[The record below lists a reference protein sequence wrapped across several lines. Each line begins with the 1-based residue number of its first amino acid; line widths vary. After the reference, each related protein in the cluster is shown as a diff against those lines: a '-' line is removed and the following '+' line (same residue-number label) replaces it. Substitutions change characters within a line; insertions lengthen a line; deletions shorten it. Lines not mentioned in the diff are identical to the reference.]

1 MNFSR
6 KDLVQTDAT
15 MNQMRNSIHILATFM
30 EKNGVTDLKEKLRKM
45 GQSIAKTYMNYW
57 KPTDTVNVSN
67 LKDVITTIYQKIL
80 NSSPSIELNDAENV
94 VRVRD
99 SNCALCKY
107 HYDEIEIA
115 GCEIILGMVSEIIT
129 LISNESKG
137 TSSLVFEPHEVIES
151 RAYGNKTCIQVYKY
165 KIGGRG

>member
-30 EKNGVTDLKEKLRKM
+30 ERNGLTDLKERLRKM
-45 GQSIAKTYMNYW
+45 GKNIAKTYMKYW

-67 LKDVITTIYQKIL
+67 LKDVITTIYQKVL
-80 NSSPSIELNDAENV
+80 NSSPSIELSEAENI

-115 GCEIILGMVSEIIT
+115 GCEIILGMVSEIISH
-129 LISNESKG
+129 ISRESKG
-137 TSSLVFEPHEVIES
+137 ISSLVFKPHEVIES

-165 KIGGRG
+165 KIGRRG